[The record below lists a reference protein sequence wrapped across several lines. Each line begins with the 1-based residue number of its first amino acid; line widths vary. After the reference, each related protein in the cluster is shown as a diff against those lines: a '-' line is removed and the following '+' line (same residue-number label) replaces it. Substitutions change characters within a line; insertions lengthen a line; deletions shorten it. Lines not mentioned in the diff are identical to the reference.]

1 MNSNQIYRT
10 EVIWKPEPAQTS
22 FDPEDTCPIE
32 FVFFFS
38 WPCLNYNNGRKKM
51 LLRLFAVACAILI
64 VAVTITNS
72 SASTTSYEIK
82 QSWNAEQSSNNEY
95 YDVLHK
101 PNAISLPKIVD
112 DDIADVEEP
121 WTEGDVTYFFHIP
134 RTAGASVKDVSAY
147 INISIC
153 LDRLDIINN
162 SQ

>member
-1 MNSNQIYRT
+1 
-10 EVIWKPEPAQTS
+10 
-22 FDPEDTCPIE
+22 
-32 FVFFFS
+32 
-38 WPCLNYNNGRKKM
+38 M

-95 YDVLHK
+95 YGVLHK
-101 PNAISLPKIVD
+101 PNSIPLPKIVD

>member
-1 MNSNQIYRT
+1 
-10 EVIWKPEPAQTS
+10 
-22 FDPEDTCPIE
+22 
-32 FVFFFS
+32 
-38 WPCLNYNNGRKKM
+38 M
-51 LLRLFAVACAILI
+51 LLRLFAVACTILI

-95 YDVLHK
+95 YGVLHK
-101 PNAISLPKIVD
+101 PNTIPLPKIVD

-121 WTEGDVTYFFHIP
+121 WTEGVLRTFFHIP
-134 RTAGASVKDVSAY
+134 RTAGAMKDVSAY

-153 LDRLDIINN
+153 LDRLYIINN

>member
-1 MNSNQIYRT
+1 MPKLQQWEKKDAAEAFCCCMCHIDS
-10 EVIWKPEPAQTS
+10 S
-22 FDPEDTCPIE
+22 CD
-32 FVFFFS
+32 
-38 WPCLNYNNGRKKM
+38 NYQF
-51 LLRLFAVACAILI
+51 LCFHH
-64 VAVTITNS
+64 
-72 SASTTSYEIK
+72 TSYEIK

-101 PNAISLPKIVD
+101 PNAIPLPKIVD
-112 DDIADVEEP
+112 DNIADVEEP

-147 INISIC
+147 INVPIC

>member
-1 MNSNQIYRT
+1 
-10 EVIWKPEPAQTS
+10 
-22 FDPEDTCPIE
+22 
-32 FVFFFS
+32 
-38 WPCLNYNNGRKKM
+38 M

-101 PNAISLPKIVD
+101 PNAIPLPKIVD
-112 DDIADVEEP
+112 DDIANVEEP
-121 WTEGDVTYFFHIP
+121 WTEGDVT
-134 RTAGASVKDVSAY
+134 RTASASVKDVSAY